1 MKSLFDTTDK
11 QEIIAR
17 IQSLTPETQRQWG
30 KMDVAQMLK
39 HCTMPIQLALANPKP
54 KASFLLKLI
63 GPILKKSV
71 VGPTPFKKNIFTPK
85 EFLVDSTEDF
95 EIQKKALLSLIN
107 KFTIDNI
114 TDPKHP
120 VFGKLTE
127 LEWGNSQYK
136 HLNHHLTQFGV

>member
-17 IQSLTPETQRQWG
+17 IQSLTPETQGQWG

-39 HCTMPIQLALANPKP
+39 HCTMPLQLALTNPKP
-54 KASFLLKLI
+54 KASFLLKLL
-63 GPILKKSV
+63 GRLLKKSV
-71 VGPTPFKKNIFTPK
+71 VGPTPFKKNLFTPK
-85 EFLVDSTEDF
+85 EFMIVSYEDF
-95 EIQKKALLSLIN
+95 EIQKQSLLSLIN
-107 KFTIDNI
+107 KFTMNNI

-120 VFGKLTE
+120 VFGTLTE
-127 LEWGNSQYK
+127 LEWGHSQYK